1 MTAAHVLP
9 LPEVAGAGSAV
20 SGPNVTV
27 TFVHTADWQ
36 LGMTRRFLDADAQA
50 RFTASRIDGI
60 GRIGGLARA
69 HHAEFVL
76 VCGDVFEDHQVS
88 PQVVRR
94 ALDEMGDIGLPVYLL
109 PGNHDP
115 LDRASIYRAS
125 TFERHRPAN
134 VHVLDAGVT
143 RIRDGV
149 ELVAAPWTSKRP
161 LTDLLADQVTR
172 LPHHDA
178 VRIVAG
184 HGIVDA
190 LDPTAANPAAIGV
203 SGLQEAL
210 ADGLIDY
217 VALGDRHS
225 VTDIGDSGRIW
236 YSGAHEVTDFDS
248 READP
253 GHALVVTAS
262 RSAVQVQR
270 HSVGQWTFR
279 SIETEINTAAD
290 VESLAAQLES
300 IPAKSRSVLRLRLS
314 GVVSLETNTVLEE
327 LLETAADRFAAV
339 QRWTDPD
346 RRLLLEPTP
355 DDLARLGLTGYASAT
370 ADELAAA
377 SAADA
382 SARDAL
388 ALLYRLASECD
399 S

>member
-1 MTAAHVLP
+1 MTAARVLP
-9 LPEVAGAGSAV
+9 LPEIS
-20 SGPNVTV
+20 V

-60 GRIGGLARA
+60 GRIGELARA
-69 HHAEFVL
+69 HDAEFVL

-94 ALDEMGDIGLPVYLL
+94 ALDEMADIGLPVYLL

-115 LDRASIYRAS
+115 LDRAGVYRAQ

-149 ELVAAPWTSKRP
+149 EVVAAPWMSKRP
-161 LTDLLADQVTR
+161 LSDLLADQIAR
-172 LPHHDA
+172 LSGDDA

-190 LDPTAANPAAIGV
+190 LDPTGANPAAIGV
-203 SGLQEAL
+203 AGLQEAL
-210 ADGLIDY
+210 TEGVIDY

-248 READP
+248 RETDP

-262 RSAVQVQR
+262 RSSVQVER
-270 HSVGQWTFR
+270 HPVGQWTFR
-279 SIETEINTAAD
+279 SIDAEINTAAD

-300 IPAKSRSVLRLRLS
+300 IPAKSRAVLRVRLS
-314 GVVSLETNTVLEE
+314 GVVSLETNSALEE
-327 LLETAADRFAAV
+327 LLEGAADRFAAL
-339 QRWTDPD
+339 QRWADPD

-355 DDLARLGLTGYASAT
+355 EDLAGLGLTGYAAAA
-370 ADELAAA
+370 ADELATAA
-377 SAADA
+377 EADTA
-382 SARDAL
+382 ARDAL

>member
-9 LPEVAGAGSAV
+9 LPETS
-20 SGPNVTV
+20 V

-60 GRIGGLARA
+60 GRIGELARA

-94 ALDEMGDIGLPVYLL
+94 ALDEMADIGLPVYLL

-115 LDRASIYRAS
+115 LDRASVYRAT
-125 TFERHRPAN
+125 TFERHRPTN

-149 ELVAAPWTSKRP
+149 EVVAAPWMSKRP
-161 LTDLLADQVTR
+161 LSDLLAEQVTR
-172 LPHHDA
+172 LSDVDA

-184 HGIVDA
+184 HGIVDT
-190 LDPTAANPAAIGV
+190 LDPTGADPAAIDV
-203 SGLQEAL
+203 TGLQEAL
-210 ADGLIDY
+210 AAGRIDY

-248 READP
+248 REVDP

-262 RSAVQVQR
+262 RSSVQVER
-270 HSVGQWTFR
+270 HPVGQWAFR
-279 SIETEINTAAD
+279 SIESEINTTGD
-290 VESLAAQLES
+290 VESLAAQIES
-300 IPAKSRSVLRLRLS
+300 IPAKSKSVLRLRLS
-314 GVVSLETNTVLEE
+314 GVVSLETNTALDE
-327 LLETAADRFAAV
+327 LLDTASDRFAAL
-339 QRWTDPD
+339 QRWADPD

-355 DDLARLGLTGYASAT
+355 DDLARLGLTGYASAA
-370 ADELAAA
+370 ADELAAL
-377 SAADA
+377 ADA
-382 SARDAL
+382 DVSARDAL
-388 ALLYRLASECD
+388 ALLYRLASGRE